1 MPAGHI
7 LESNLIEVYPGLPL
21 PAAAADF
28 VFNRLAL
35 IRQGGEEHFDYG
47 APQPW
52 DYHDL
57 CTLAYL
63 IDNRE
68 ISSAHD
74 LVRLLPRPTSILL
87 PSATVSTFNDN
98 YLKVNPFRRRRR
110 RRRSTTSCSLKPEV
124 CKVWC
129 YYQLW
134 KSAGKKR
141 FSILTI
147 LIIWLPWNLTK
158 KN

>member
-28 VFNRLAL
+28 VFNRLAW

-74 LVRLLPRPTSILL
+74 LVRLLLRPPSILL

-98 YLKVNPFRRRRR
+98 YL
-110 RRRSTTSCSLKPEV
+110 
-124 CKVWC
+124 
-129 YYQLW
+129 
-134 KSAGKKR
+134 
-141 FSILTI
+141 
-147 LIIWLPWNLTK
+147 
-158 KN
+158 